1 MGETGKTISVIVPVY
16 KVEAYLNRCVESI
29 VNQTYQ
35 DLEIIL
41 VDDGSPDRC
50 PILCDEWAQR
60 DKRVRVIHKENGG
73 LSDARNAGL
82 AASTGGYISFVDS
95 DDWVESD
102 FLQTMYDLRQKTQ
115 ADIAECG
122 VKYIDEH
129 GNQLRQRGIPQER
142 EELSRV
148 DAVKRLIKED
158 GVYQTV
164 WNKLYRRDTIGTV
177 LFEKG
182 KLHED
187 DYWTY
192 QIFDKAKKVVVTNKL
207 LYHYFQR
214 SDSIMGVGYRFK
226 NLDGLHA
233 RHRQVEY
240 FANDSELADFIKAR
254 VLYID
259 LYHFQCALRYLEP
272 TERKIATDTMIH
284 YMQNL
289 GKVNFEK
296 GEISIKYRLW
306 LAAFRRW
313 PFAVAKLRNFA
324 GIGL

>member
-1 MGETGKTISVIVPVY
+1 MISVIIPVY
-16 KVEAYLNRCVESI
+16 KVEAYLKRCVESI

-35 DLEIIL
+35 NLEIIL

-50 PILCDEWAQR
+50 PILCDGWAQKDNR
-60 DKRVRVIHKENGG
+60 IRVIHKENGG
-73 LSDARNAGL
+73 LSDARNAGM
-82 AASTGGYISFVDS
+82 AVATGGYISFVDS

-102 FLQTMYDLRQKTQ
+102 FLQTMFDLLQKTK

-122 VKYIDEH
+122 VKYIDER
-129 GNQLRQRGIPQER
+129 GNQLRQRGIPQAR
-142 EELSRV
+142 EELGRV
-148 DAVKRLIKED
+148 DAVKRLLKED

-164 WNKLYRRDTIGTV
+164 WNKLYRRGTIGNV

-187 DYWTY
+187 DFWTY
-192 QIFDKAKKVVVTNKL
+192 QIFDKANKVVVIHKP
-207 LYHYFQR
+207 LYNYFQR
-214 SDSIMGVGYRFK
+214 SDSIMGAGYRFK
-226 NLDGLHA
+226 NLDGLQA

-240 FANDSELADFIKAR
+240 FANDPELAEFVKAR
-254 VLYID
+254 VLYTD
-259 LYHFQCALRYLEP
+259 LYHFQCVLRYLEP
-272 TERKIATDTMIH
+272 MEQKMATDTMIH

-296 GEISIKYRLW
+296 GEIPRKYRLW